1 MKWLLGECP
10 EKLINHGLLIRGW
23 HYYWLILFA
32 QNIHGIFFFNIYI
45 LMNDSDLTA
54 TSLEWWLVKG
64 NYRKLAELSDLWI
77 IVIFP
82 VSITL
87 EGNFISLF
95 SVCDPHFT
103 WTNSNPKILMQYLIS
118 PDFGINL
125 PNLSKSSNR
134 IPQHRSIILPYE
146 IAISRV
152 PFLDAPNHT
161 TG

>member
-1 MKWLLGECP
+1 MTIGGVPRKINKPWFINPGLTLLLAYIICP
-10 EKLINHGLLIRGW
+10 KHSW
-23 HYYWLILFA
+23 Y
-32 QNIHGIFFFNIYI
+32 FFLNIYI